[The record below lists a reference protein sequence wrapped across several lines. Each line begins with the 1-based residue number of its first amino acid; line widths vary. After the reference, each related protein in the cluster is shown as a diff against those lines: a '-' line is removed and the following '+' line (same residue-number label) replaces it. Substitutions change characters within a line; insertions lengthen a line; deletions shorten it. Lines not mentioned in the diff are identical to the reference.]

1 MQVSG
6 PTLNPALSPA
16 LSQTRGAEP
25 ARAPAPQAEPAARA
39 ELQPN
44 VVDISPIAR
53 ARSQLVR
60 AGDAGNVDFAQPIK
74 AVVGEGEPNAELRA
88 RVLGLIVGVLT
99 DRRISARRAQHAEA
113 RQAATREAI
122 AHDAEVR
129 AAELA
134 EARQRAEAEG
144 PPARALQMEPAG
156 LRFPSADAYDE
167 SDEGVLAIAGRL
179 ETADGAQVSF
189 SASVAV
195 DSTVRGEVNLPAA
208 VEKMSVQ
215 ARLPFGGGADAI
227 DQRRFNFTVTAGE
240 GAGPVADRLRV
251 WEHTDTSTSLAAV
264 GLPGEGTVV
273 LPPTT
278 GASESAA

>member
-1 MQVSG
+1 MQIDS
-6 PTLNPALSPA
+6 TTLSPA
-16 LSQTRGAEP
+16 TSTARVAET
-25 ARAPAPQAEPAARA
+25 ARPAPPPAEPAARS
-39 ELQPN
+39 ELEPN

-99 DRRISARRAQHAEA
+99 DRRISARRAQQAEA

-122 AHDAEVR
+122 ARDAETR
-129 AAELA
+129 EAQMA
-134 EARQRAEAEG
+134 EARRQAEAEG

-167 SDEGVLAIAGRL
+167 SDDGVLSIAGKL
-179 ETADGAQVSF
+179 ETTDGARVAF

-195 DSTVRGEVNLPAA
+195 DGSARGEVNLPAA

-215 ARLPFGGGADAI
+215 ARLPFGGEADAI
-227 DQRRFNFTVTAGE
+227 DQRRFRFTVTAGA
-240 GAGPVADRLRV
+240 GDGPVADRLRV
-251 WEHTDTSTSLAAV
+251 WEHTDTDTSLAAV
-264 GLPGEGTVV
+264 GLPGEGPVV
-273 LPPTT
+273 LSPSP
-278 GASESAA
+278 GASETAA

>member
-1 MQVSG
+1 MQVSN
-6 PTLNPALSPA
+6 PTTSPA
-16 LSQTRGAEP
+16 AAPSRVSEP
-25 ARAPAPQAEPAARA
+25 ARTPALQPDPAVRA

-44 VVDISPIAR
+44 VVEISPIAR

-99 DRRISARRAQHAEA
+99 DRRISARRAHQAEA
-113 RQAATREAI
+113 RQSATRDAI
-122 AHDAEVR
+122 AQDAEVR
-129 AAELA
+129 AAKIA
-134 EARQRAEAEG
+134 EARERAEAEG

-167 SDEGVLAIAGRL
+167 SNDGLLAIAGRL
-179 ETADGAQVSF
+179 EAADGAQVSF

-195 DSTVRGEVNLPAA
+195 DASARGEVNLPAA

-215 ARLPFGGGADAI
+215 ARLPFGGEADAI
-227 DQRRFNFTVTAGE
+227 EQRRFSFTVTAGE
-240 GAGPVADRLRV
+240 GEGAVVDRLRV
-251 WEHTDTSTSLAAV
+251 WEHTEASTSLAAV
-264 GLPGEGTVV
+264 MVPGEGAVV
-273 LPPTT
+273 FPPASS
-278 GASESAA
+278 ASESAA